1 MKTERIIKLMAT
13 QNCANCPLKRTIN
26 GMIKTDT
33 KIAMELK
40 KSFGVSDEEKAVDSR
55 LNVLHVIKDQLPR

>member
-26 GMIKTDT
+26 GMIKADT
-33 KIAMELK
+33 KIASELQK
-40 KSFGVSDEEKAVDSR
+40 LFGVSDKERDVNSR
-55 LNVLHVIKDQLPR
+55 LNVLHVLNDQLPR